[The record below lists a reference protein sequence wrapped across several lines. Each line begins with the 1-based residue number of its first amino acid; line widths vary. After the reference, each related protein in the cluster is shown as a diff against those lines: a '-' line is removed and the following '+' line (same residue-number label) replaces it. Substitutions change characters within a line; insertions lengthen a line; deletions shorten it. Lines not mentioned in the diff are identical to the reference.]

1 MKALKKVLSIFAFVF
16 SILTMFNINYTTA
29 DNIADSY
36 TTVLG
41 DTIQDAS
48 LQIIMPDAVTDKTWA
63 ALFNQQVINLIGY
76 MIDIFLVIWI
86 AIAFFG
92 AYKMMFSSKEDDYK
106 EWLKFV
112 VYGAIWVIIMVS
124 AKFISWVLVDN
135 LYTNLEEK
143 QNWIQ
148 FASDLYN
155 NLLYPFIKVALY
167 LVVWFLFFVMAA
179 KVISF
184 VISTDEAAKKK
195 AWWIIIWCVIWIFI
209 IMWSKQLVEA
219 VMWSQD
225 AVLNK
230 SAQVV
235 SWWDGWMGGEMLEFG
250 SIPLIA
256 QIINWVMWLTMF
268 VVLILIIIQGYK
280 MFTKPDD
287 PKNRE
292 SMKKTLLY
300 VIIWVLVIWASY
312 VISNV
317 LVVNNIP
324 AANL

>member
-143 QNWIQ
+143 QNW
-148 FASDLYN
+148 
-155 NLLYPFIKVALY
+155 
-167 LVVWFLFFVMAA
+167 
-179 KVISF
+179 
-184 VISTDEAAKKK
+184 
-195 AWWIIIWCVIWIFI
+195 
-209 IMWSKQLVEA
+209 
-219 VMWSQD
+219 
-225 AVLNK
+225 
-230 SAQVV
+230 
-235 SWWDGWMGGEMLEFG
+235 
-250 SIPLIA
+250 
-256 QIINWVMWLTMF
+256 
-268 VVLILIIIQGYK
+268 
-280 MFTKPDD
+280 
-287 PKNRE
+287 
-292 SMKKTLLY
+292 
-300 VIIWVLVIWASY
+300 
-312 VISNV
+312 
-317 LVVNNIP
+317 
-324 AANL
+324 

>member
-1 MKALKKVLSIFAFVF
+1 
-16 SILTMFNINYTTA
+16 
-29 DNIADSY
+29 
-36 TTVLG
+36 
-41 DTIQDAS
+41 
-48 LQIIMPDAVTDKTWA
+48 
-63 ALFNQQVINLIGY
+63 
-76 MIDIFLVIWI
+76 
-86 AIAFFG
+86 
-92 AYKMMFSSKEDDYK
+92 
-106 EWLKFV
+106 
-112 VYGAIWVIIMVS
+112 
-124 AKFISWVLVDN
+124 
-135 LYTNLEEK
+135 
-143 QNWIQ
+143 
-148 FASDLYN
+148 
-155 NLLYPFIKVALY
+155 
-167 LVVWFLFFVMAA
+167 
-179 KVISF
+179 
-184 VISTDEAAKKK
+184 
-195 AWWIIIWCVIWIFI
+195 
-209 IMWSKQLVEA
+209 
-219 VMWSQD
+219 MWSQD

>member
-48 LQIIMPDAVTDKTWA
+48 LQIIVPDAVTGKTWA
-63 ALFNQQVINLIGY
+63 ELFNQQVINLIGY

-209 IMWSKQLVEA
+209 IMWSKQLVGL
-219 VMWSQD
+219 WCD
-225 AVLNK
+225 LR
-230 SAQVV
+230 
-235 SWWDGWMGGEMLEFG
+235 MLF
-250 SIPLIA
+250 LI
-256 QIINWVMWLTMF
+256 N
-268 VVLILIIIQGYK
+268 
-280 MFTKPDD
+280 
-287 PKNRE
+287 
-292 SMKKTLLY
+292 LLR
-300 VIIWVLVIWASY
+300 
-312 VISNV
+312 
-317 LVVNNIP
+317 
-324 AANL
+324 

>member
-1 MKALKKVLSIFAFVF
+1 MKALKKVLSIFAFVV
-16 SILTMFNINYTTA
+16 SILTVFNINYTAA

-48 LQIIMPDAVTDKTWA
+48 LQIIVPDAVTGKTWA
-63 ALFNQQVINLIGY
+63 ELFNQQVINLIGY

-135 LYTNLEEK
+135 LSTNLADK

-148 FASDLYN
+148 FASELYN

-184 VISTDEAAKKK
+184 VISTDEATKKK

-225 AVLNK
+225 AVLNQ